1 MTRWSALAMVGD
13 VLDSDVLFAREM
25 LDANH
30 PDAEILAALRR
41 RGVTPGKA
49 AQLLKDLQTRPHEVR
64 AALSAESAFLRTR
77 LEETPGDP
85 AKANA
90 VRPRPRRDG
99 AFPWWFLLIAL
110 IFSWAL
116 GYCLFHDDHPATDY
130 EKHALPPKT
139 FPDSEAK

>member
-1 MTRWSALAMVGD
+1 MVGD

-41 RGVTPGKA
+41 RGVTPEKA

-110 IFSWAL
+110 IFLWAL
-116 GYCLFHDDHPATDY
+116 GFCLFYDDQPLPGYDRSV
-130 EKHALPPKT
+130 PPKASS
-139 FPDSEAK
+139 DHEIK